1 MFVPEMM
8 VALLLYGYCRGERSS
23 RVIEKRCVRDVAYRV
38 IAGGLQPEHAAIARF
53 RARHEQALGG
63 LFSRVLRLLAAE
75 GMVSA
80 GLLSLD
86 GAKLAGSAAQKANR
100 TLPQI
105 EKILAEAAAADAA
118 EDARHG
124 DAAGGSAP
132 RVLARR
138 AGRRERLA
146 RARDRLAA
154 EDQARR
160 DVQTRLVSVRRP
172 G

>member
-1 MFVPEMM
+1 
-8 VALLLYGYCRGERSS
+8 
-23 RVIEKRCVRDVAYRV
+23 
-38 IAGGLQPEHAAIARF
+38 
-53 RARHEQALGG
+53 
-63 LFSRVLRLLAAE
+63 
-75 GMVSA
+75 MVSL

-86 GAKLAGSAAQKANR
+86 GTKLAGNAAQKANR

-118 EDARHG
+118 EGNNPQLVMPRAL
-124 DAAGGSAP
+124 AG
-132 RVLARR
+132 R

-160 DVQTRLVSVRRP
+160 DAQRAKQEKA
-172 G
+172 